1 MGMPVGDEIVVVY
14 TPVAE
19 VVQLERNCDSS

>member
-14 TPVAE
+14 TPVEE
-19 VVQLERNCDSS
+19 VVQLERNCDFS